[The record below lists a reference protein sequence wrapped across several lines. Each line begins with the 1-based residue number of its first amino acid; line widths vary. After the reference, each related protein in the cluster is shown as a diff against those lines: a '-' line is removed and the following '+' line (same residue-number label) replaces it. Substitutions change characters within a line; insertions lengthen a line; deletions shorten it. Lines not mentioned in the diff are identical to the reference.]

1 MSTYGSAY
9 SPAVAAD
16 AQDDSPRRRDARD
29 NRERLVAA
37 AREVFAESGFD
48 VPLDAIARRAGVG
61 RATLYRNFPDRY
73 ALGSAIFEHNLAALE
88 ALARAHAGRADA
100 FTTLLSAIIE
110 QQIASHA
117 LVPALMTGPTA
128 PDLEA
133 LRRRMTRLLAAP
145 LRQAQAAGQIRRD
158 LVAADVLSVIAMVS
172 AVVIHAPSVA
182 ARRRRAARALQ
193 LVFDGLI
200 PRG

>member
-1 MSTYGSAY
+1 VSTYGSAY

-73 ALGSAIFEHNLAALE
+73 ALGSAIFEHNLATLE

-100 FTTLLSAIIE
+100 FTILLSAIIE

-145 LRQAQAAGQIRRD
+145 LRQAQTAGQIRRD

-193 LVFDGLI
+193 LVLDGLI
-200 PRG
+200 PRD